1 MAIIPFLKD
10 QYMPNLSQVVDI
22 TKFLRYA
29 VPAMSNEHTEIVARL
44 DRIEALLESIQS
56 GNIPGRKIQR
66 KRTNDTSPDELVVL
80 RTSGLLRIFERHA
93 RGTAPFKTKN
103 RFPGAIIQEFGETPW
118 EIVPRS
124 ILVNRC
130 ETQKIFWPAGNGSE
144 HSTVRELV
152 ERFLKRAI
160 KAGTLVETTV
170 GDLFPHLAGT
180 RSGDVVVMLSPA
192 EAARREGGAGEVEVV
207 KPQAPTRPLKPWE
220 NGYMPPVRT
229 AREEVEDEEEEEEAP
244 ASAQVKVEVEGFR
257 SPRRAEAPAKTSW
270 QIGGDE

>member
-1 MAIIPFLKD
+1 
-10 QYMPNLSQVVDI
+10 
-22 TKFLRYA
+22 
-29 VPAMSNEHTEIVARL
+29 MSNTHDEILVRL

-56 GNIPGRKIQR
+56 GSIPGRKIQR

-80 RTSGLLRIFERHA
+80 RTNGLLRIFNRHA

-152 ERFLKRAI
+152 ERFLKRAL
-160 KAGTLVETTV
+160 KAGTLVERTV

-180 RSGDVVVMLSPA
+180 RSGDVVVLLSPT
-192 EAARREGGAGEVEVV
+192 EAARRDGGVEDDVGTAPAKPYAGGT
-207 KPQAPTRPLKPWE
+207 PRPLKPWE
-220 NGYMPPVRT
+220 EPEDDEETTQPT
-229 AREEVEDEEEEEEAP
+229 ASTKKTPAREPWEEPEEAP
-244 ASAQVKVEVEGFR
+244 APVKVVIEGFR
-257 SPRRAEAPAKTSW
+257 SPRSGTVLEGFGRK
-270 QIGGDE
+270 GGDE

>member
-1 MAIIPFLKD
+1 
-10 QYMPNLSQVVDI
+10 VVDI

-192 EAARREGGAGEVEVV
+192 EAARREGGGVVERKAGTD
-207 KPQAPTRPLKPWE
+207 PRPLKPWE
-220 NGYMPPVRT
+220 DGYVPVVRT
-229 AREEVEDEEEEEEAP
+229 AREEVEDDDAGIP
-244 ASAQVKVEVEGFR
+244 ATPVRKPVVEVEGFR
-257 SPRRAEAPAKTSW
+257 KSTSKKSW
-270 QIGGDE
+270 SIGGDDE